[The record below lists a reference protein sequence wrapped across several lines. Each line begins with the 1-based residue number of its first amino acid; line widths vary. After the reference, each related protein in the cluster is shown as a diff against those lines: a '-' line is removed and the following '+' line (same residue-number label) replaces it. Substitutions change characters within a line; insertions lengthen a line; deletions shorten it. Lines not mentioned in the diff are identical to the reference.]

1 MTLPLTIL
9 QMLRQVGDLLVPER
23 QIRTELR
30 LSVSPAPTGSEM
42 STALHQVE
50 ASQLAVSVRDSLT
63 GDVRWK
69 ITDAGRAALA
79 ERGI

>member
-23 QIRTELR
+23 QIRTDLR
-30 LSVSPAPTGSEM
+30 LSVSPAPTGTEM
-42 STALHQVE
+42 STAFHQLE
-50 ASQLAVSVRDSLT
+50 WHQLAVSVRDTIT
-63 GDVRWK
+63 GEVKWK